1 MVSPAVAGL
10 VGGVPDC
17 PPETCWSEI
26 SWSPYV
32 FNDHQSESMSDKL
45 DRRSVLKAAVGGAAL
60 ASLAASSAASS
71 AASAESISVAGI
83 KQSIVFWCFN
93 AAGEKWDLEKTCQ
106 VADQLG
112 YKSVEL
118 VNPEDWPVL
127 EKHGLTCAIS
137 PNGMPGAPFMKGLN
151 NRAFHA
157 EIIERTKKAIDL
169 NADANFPNV
178 IAFNGFKWRDPEDP
192 GSEEISLEEGADAC
206 VEGLKQLAAHAE
218 KKKVTIC
225 LEQLN
230 TRDDTHPMKGHPGY
244 QGDDMDYVAEI
255 VQRVGSEHVK
265 LLFDIYH
272 VQVMN
277 GDVIRRIEQ
286 YQDLIGHVHT
296 AGCPGRAELDE
307 DQEIFYPAI
316 MRKLMECGYDGY
328 VGQEFIPT
336 GDPLAGLTQA
346 KKLCDV

>member
-1 MVSPAVAGL
+1 MSNFNKPAKALNAG
-10 VGGVPDC
+10 
-17 PPETCWSEI
+17 W
-26 SWSPYV
+26 
-32 FNDHQSESMSDKL
+32 
-45 DRRSVLKAAVGGAAL
+45 DRRSVLKAAIGGAAVGGAAL
-60 ASLAASSAASS
+60 ASLGASSTAAANPSS
-71 AASAESISVAGI
+71 NAGI
-83 KQSIVFWCFN
+83 QQSIVFWCFN
-93 AAGEKWDLEKTCQ
+93 AAGEKWGIEKTCE
-106 VADQLG
+106 VAKQLG
-112 YKSVEL
+112 YPSVEL
-118 VNPEDWPVL
+118 VNPEDWATL
-127 EKHGLTCAIS
+127 KKHGLVCAIS
-137 PNGMPGAPFMKGLN
+137 PNGMPGEPFKKGLN
-151 NRAFHA
+151 NPAFQA
-157 EIIERTKKAIDL
+157 EVIERTKQAIDL
-169 NADANFPNV
+169 NADAGFPNV

-192 GSEEISLEEGADAC
+192 QSGEISLEQGAESC
-206 VEGLKQLAAHAE
+206 VRGLKQLASHAE
-218 KKKVTIC
+218 KKRVTIC

-244 QGDDMDYVAEI
+244 QGDDMDYVADI
-255 VQRVGSEHVK
+255 VRRVGSERVK
-265 LLFDIYH
+265 LLFDVYH

-316 MRKLMECGYDGY
+316 MKKLVECGYDGY